1 MSNLPQVENL
11 KQIVVRSEIDFIK
24 LAKANGVSTLD
35 FAKEASFAIQLL
47 TKNTFLQGIAMGN
60 QDSLKYAVL
69 NVAAIGLSLNPVH
82 KMAYLVPR
90 NKEVCLDISYIG
102 LIKLATDTGSVKLVK
117 AELVHK
123 KDKFKYKGL
132 GKEPLHEFN
141 PFEDRGEF
149 VGAYCVAITNDNKY
163 IVEMMTANQ
172 INGIKARSEAAKRNS
187 GPWITDFEEM
197 ARKTVV
203 KRAAKYWPKTKLS
216 NLLDQAIDVTNQ
228 AEPIELEASPLP
240 KNESSEDRQAKLDS
254 ITELLIEY
262 GRSEN
267 QYKAHLNTSL
277 NRKIESLSDLTDLEI
292 EQQLILLTERVNEK
306 KAKELKENE
315 NKTANTESN

>member
-11 KQIVVRSEIDFIK
+11 KQIVTRSEIDFVK
-24 LAKANGVSTLD
+24 LAKNNGVSTLD
-35 FAKEASFAIQLL
+35 FAKEASFAIQCL
-47 TKNTFLQGIAMGN
+47 TKNSFLQGIAIGN
-60 QDSLKYAVL
+60 PDSLKYAVL
-69 NVAAIGLSLNPVH
+69 NVASIGLSLNPVH

-149 VGAYCVAITNDNKY
+149 VGAYCVAITNDNNY
-163 IVEMMTANQ
+163 IVEMMTAVQ

-187 GPWITDFEEM
+187 GPWVTDFEEM

-216 NLLDQAIDVTNQ
+216 TVLEQAIDVTNT

-240 KNESSEDRQAKLDS
+240 KNESSEDRQEKLDTIIS
-254 ITELLIEY
+254 NLSYINRTEK
-262 GRSEN
+262 
-267 QYKAHLNTSL
+267 QYLDHLNTSL
-277 NRKIESLSDLTDLEI
+277 NRKIENLSDLTDLEI
-292 EQQLILLTERVNEK
+292 EQQLILLNEMVEK
-306 KAKELKENE
+306 KKAKENE